1 MKRRLVLTA
10 SAAACLLAACGKE
23 SSPAGGSA
31 GASGDKPA
39 SQPVSVEAIEQKAKG
54 FNVGSTMATRVL
66 YVFFDPQCP
75 HCAVLWENVKPL
87 KSQVRIVWIPVGL
100 IGDKSVAQGAAILSA
115 PDPVTK
121 MEENEASVRNQQGG
135 IGAMGVEDAQKEII
149 KANTALFTSFGFSGV
164 PTIVGKHAQTGGVV
178 TIDGAVPAVTLAQ
191 KFGLTAP
198 GG

>member
-1 MKRRLVLTA
+1 MRRRLVLSAT
-10 SAAACLLAACGKE
+10 AAAGLLAACGKE
-23 SSPAGGSA
+23 SASTSAGG
-31 GASGDKPA
+31 GGDKAAPQA
-39 SQPVSVEAIEQKAKG
+39 VSIEAIEQKAKG
-54 FNVGSTMATRVL
+54 FNVGSTMAARVV

-87 KSQVRIVWIPVGL
+87 KSQARFVWIPVGL

-115 PDPVTK
+115 QDPSTK
-121 MEENEASVRNQQGG
+121 MEENESSVRAQKGG
-135 IGAMGVEDAQKEII
+135 IDAMGVADAQKEAV
-149 KANTALFTSFGFSGV
+149 KANTALFTSFGFTGV

-191 KFGLTAP
+191 KLGMSAP

>member
-23 SSPAGGSA
+23 SSS
-31 GASGDKPA
+31 GASSSTASDKPA
-39 SQPVSVEAIEQKAKG
+39 PQPVSVEAIEQKAKG
-54 FNVGSTMATRVL
+54 FNVGSTMATRVI

-87 KSQVRIVWIPVGL
+87 KGQVRIVWIPVGL
-100 IGDKSVAQGAAILSA
+100 IGDKSVAQGAAILGA
-115 PDPVTK
+115 PDPATK

-135 IGAMGVEDAQKEII
+135 IAAMGVEDAQKDIV